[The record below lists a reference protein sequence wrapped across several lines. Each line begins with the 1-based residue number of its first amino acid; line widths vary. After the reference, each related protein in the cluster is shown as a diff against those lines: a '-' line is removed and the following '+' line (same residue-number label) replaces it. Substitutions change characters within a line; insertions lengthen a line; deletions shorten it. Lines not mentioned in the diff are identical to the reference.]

1 MEVQSASHAAAPDPT
16 PADPPGPYVLRDLI
30 RDVPL
35 GTQDDGTV
43 SRITCVDAWN
53 GNLYIGTSAGEVLHY
68 VSIPGENDGGDDDE
82 DQPGYIFATKLEPPY
97 TTQQEGAD
105 RGVKQLLVLPDAGKA
120 CVLCNGTVTF
130 YTLPE
135 LSPAFEG
142 KIKQPGCLWVG
153 GIDHNEAAREGGGA
167 QVKGTVVVI
176 CLKQRLRL
184 IRIGEEARKIR
195 DIELGGVSAVQRRDD
210 LACVADG
217 QNYSLLDVVNQRKI
231 ELFPIS
237 SSAQPEPTESPPQ
250 QINPPRSRD
259 ESARR
264 SFSAATSPQRQPRAH
279 ERNFSAGAE
288 HLRPDSSSPWPARSS
303 SRQEGATA
311 TAAPSSPTPASREGS
326 PLKCPSADNSART
339 SGEAPR
345 EPAKPLPPNIVS
357 PTPNEFLLTT
367 GTKLTEPGVGMFVN
381 LEGDVVRGTIEFST
395 YPESLVLDGSSQ
407 DDPSSGS
414 GDDAEGYVLALVNQ
428 ETNGTNA
435 KVIEAQRWDVDPSEV
450 HASRSWL
457 SINATSQD
465 AADSSGVGLRLA
477 TTTSQLAANEIKHS
491 LRLRRLKLDN
501 KRTQPDDSESRR
513 NGEEDR
519 FASRFAQVHAS
530 VLLYHGSRISWVVR
544 NALILQLD
552 HQLNQAIKRGPTASS
567 STNLT
572 IDVHIAQRVA
582 NSIRGQEPKTEL
594 DFLTLTYIRQK
605 ASLLLFGNLVL
616 QTMRGFISYEHDKRR
631 AEDALIAGEADP
643 RTILSLVPKLA
654 GEVDEGTHG
663 IWVPQG
669 LTDIVTLLRQAIQA
683 GGPSSSPEDN
693 TNWEDPKGAYGDN
706 LLQLVKRYLISWRKK
721 KGFGSVADE
730 TQVFRSVDAALLH
743 VLLMLD
749 TQPTSSRGPAAQGTL
764 RAELNDVVDKGVEC
778 FDRAKELCEEHHRL
792 YVLSRLYQSR
802 KMVGDVLATWRRI
815 IEGEEDRGG
824 ELVDGE
830 QDVRRYLTKLRD
842 QKLVQDYGAWLA
854 TRNARLGV
862 QVFADEN
869 ARVKFQPQDAVAIL
883 KEKAPGA
890 VKEYL
895 EHLVFGKN
903 HSIYVKDLIAFY
915 LDAVLSQLRDSQEA
929 RDMLIQSYETYR
941 ALRPPKPTYRQF
953 ITDNAPTAEPAREWW
968 DNRLRLLQLI
978 GGSHGDSGAVTSA
991 PKEEET
997 YSRQLAERLRQ
1008 YSAELVPEMI
1018 LLNGREGKHDEALK
1032 LLVHGLGDYDTAIR
1046 YCLLGGSASLFHPGG
1061 GRSGGSTQGD
1071 QQQQPQVLPYSPG
1084 KVDLQTSLFRALL
1097 RESLQ
1102 IADLSERLER
1112 TAELLERFAAWF
1124 DVAEALS
1131 LIPDGWS
1138 VDLVSG
1144 FLVHALRRL
1153 VRERQESVVVRGLA
1167 GAQNLRC
1174 AATWGEKMREVRGT
1188 VVREG
1193 DGEGKGVVGTG

>member
-1 MEVQSASHAAAPDPT
+1 MEVRPASHAAAPNPPPD
-16 PADPPGPYVLRDLI
+16 DPPGPYVLRDLI
-30 RDVPL
+30 RDIPL
-35 GTQDDGTV
+35 AAQEDGTV
-43 SRITCVDAWN
+43 AHITCVDAWN

-68 VSIPGENDGGDDDE
+68 VSIPGENDDGDE

-97 TTQQEGAD
+97 STQQEGAD

-153 GIDHNEAAREGGGA
+153 GIDHNEAVREGIGA
-167 QVKGTVVVI
+167 QTKGTVVVI

-217 QNYSLLDVVNQRKI
+217 QSYSLLDVVNQRKI

-237 SSAQPEPTESPPQ
+237 SSAQPEPTEAPPQ
-250 QINPPRSRD
+250 QINPARSRD

-264 SFSAATSPQRQPRAH
+264 SFSAATSPQRQSRAH

-303 SRQEGATA
+303 SRQEGPTA
-311 TAAPSSPTPASREGS
+311 TAAPSSPTPGSREGS
-326 PLKCPSADNSART
+326 PMKNLSAENSART
-339 SGEAPR
+339 SSEAPR
-345 EPAKPLPPNIVS
+345 EPVKPLPPNIVS

-407 DDPSSGS
+407 GDSSSGS
-414 GDDAEGYVLALVNQ
+414 SDDAEGYVLALVNQ
-428 ETNGTNA
+428 ETNGKNS

-457 SINATSQD
+457 SINTTSQD
-465 AADSSGVGLRLA
+465 VTETSGVGLRLA
-477 TTTSQLAANEIKHS
+477 TTTSQLAANEIKDS
-491 LRLRRLKLDN
+491 LRLRRLNLGNEK
-501 KRTQPDDSESRR
+501 TTPDDTETRR

-552 HQLNQAIKRGPTASS
+552 HQLNQAIKRGTTASS
-567 STNLT
+567 TTNLT
-572 IDVHIAQRVA
+572 IDVHVAQRVA
-582 NSIRGQEPKTEL
+582 NSIRGQEPKSEL

-616 QTMRGFISYEHDKRR
+616 QTKQGFISYEHDKRR
-631 AEDALIAGEADP
+631 AEDALIAGEVDP
-643 RTILSLVPKLA
+643 RTILSLVPRLA
-654 GEVDEGTHG
+654 GEVEEGTHG

-669 LTDIVTLLRQAIQA
+669 LTDIVTLLRQAIRA
-683 GGPSSSPEDN
+683 GGPSSSSGDN
-693 TNWEDPKGAYGDN
+693 TDWEDPKGAYGDN
-706 LLQLVKRYLISWRKK
+706 LLQLVKRYLMSWRKK

-749 TQPTSSRGPAAQGTL
+749 TQTASRGPAAQGTL

-778 FDRAKELCEEHHRL
+778 FDRAKELCEEYHRL

-824 ELVDGE
+824 ELADGE

-842 QKLVQDYGAWLA
+842 QKLVQEYGAWLA
-854 TRNARLGV
+854 TRNPRLGV

-869 ARVKFQPQDAVAIL
+869 ARVKFQPQDAVVIL

-915 LDAVLSQLRDSQEA
+915 LDAVLLQLRDSQEA

-968 DNRLRLLQLI
+968 NNRLRLLQLI
-978 GGSHGDSGAVTSA
+978 GGSHGGGAVSA
-991 PKEEET
+991 GREEEEEQ
-997 YSRQLAERLRQ
+997 YSRQLAERLRE

-1018 LLNGREGKHDEALK
+1018 LLNGRESKHDDALK

-1046 YCLLGGSASLFHPGG
+1046 YCLLGGSASLFHPG
-1061 GRSGGSTQGD
+1061 SGSGSTPGD
-1071 QQQQPQVLPYSPG
+1071 KQQQQPVPSSTPPPPTKDFQA
-1084 KVDLQTSLFRALL
+1084 SLFRALL
-1097 RESLQ
+1097 RESFH

-1112 TAELLERFAAWF
+1112 TAELLERFGAWF
-1124 DVAEALS
+1124 DVAEVLA

-1138 VDLVSG
+1138 VELVSG

-1153 VRERQESVVVRGLA
+1153 VRERQESVVVKGLA

-1174 AATWGEKMREVRGT
+1174 AGTWGEKVQGCKAV

-1193 DGEGKGVVGTG
+1193 DGDEGEEGGVVGTG

>member
-1 MEVQSASHAAAPDPT
+1 MEVQPASHAAAPGPP
-16 PADPPGPYVLRDLI
+16 PADPSGPYVLRDLI

-43 SRITCVDAWN
+43 AHITCVDAWN

-68 VSIPGENDGGDDDE
+68 VSIPGENDDGDDDE

-153 GIDHNEAAREGGGA
+153 GVDHNEAAREGSGA

-217 QNYSLLDVVNQRKI
+217 QGYSLLDVVNQRKI

-237 SSAQPEPTESPPQ
+237 SSAQPEPTEPQPQ

-264 SFSAATSPQRQPRAH
+264 SSSAATSPQRQSRAH

-303 SRQEGATA
+303 SRQEGPTA
-311 TAAPSSPTPASREGS
+311 TAAPSSPTPGSREGS
-326 PLKCPSADNSART
+326 PMKNPSADNSART

-414 GDDAEGYVLALVNQ
+414 SDDGEGYVLALVNQ
-428 ETNGTNA
+428 ETNGKNA

-457 SINATSQD
+457 TINPTSQD
-465 AADSSGVGLRLA
+465 AADSSGVGLRLP
-477 TTTSQLAANEIKHS
+477 TSISQLAANEIKHS

-501 KRTQPDDSESRR
+501 QRTQPDDSESRR

-530 VLLYHGSRISWVVR
+530 VLLYHGNRISWVVR

-552 HQLNQAIKRGPTASS
+552 HQLNQAVKRGATASS

-616 QTMRGFISYEHDKRR
+616 QTMQGFISYEHDKRR
-631 AEDALIAGEADP
+631 AEDALIAGEVDP

-669 LTDIVTLLRQAIQA
+669 LTDTVTLLRQAIQA
-683 GGPSSSPEDN
+683 GGPSSSSGDN
-693 TNWEDPKGAYGDN
+693 TDWEDPKGAYGDN

-749 TQPTSSRGPAAQGTL
+749 TQPTSSRGPAVQGTL

-778 FDRAKELCEEHHRL
+778 FDRAKELCEEYHRL

-854 TRNARLGV
+854 TRNPRLGV

-903 HSIYVKDLIAFY
+903 HSVYVKDLIAFY

-968 DNRLRLLQLI
+968 NNRLRLLQLI
-978 GGSHGDSGAVTSA
+978 GGSGAVTS
-991 PKEEET
+991 EEEEQ
-997 YSRQLAERLRQ
+997 YSRQLAERLRE

-1018 LLNGREGKHDEALK
+1018 LLNGREGQHDEALK

-1046 YCLLGGSASLFHPGG
+1046 YCLLGGSASLFHPSDGG
-1061 GRSGGSTQGD
+1061 GSGGGSSQGD
-1071 QQQQPQVLPYSPG
+1071 QQQQPQIPPSSPPG
-1084 KVDLQTSLFRALL
+1084 KVALQTSLFRALL
-1097 RESLQ
+1097 RESLH
-1102 IADLSERLER
+1102 IADLSERLDR

-1124 DVAEALS
+1124 DVAEVLS

-1153 VRERQESVVVRGLA
+1153 VRERQESVVVKGLA
-1167 GAQNLRC
+1167 GAQNL
-1174 AATWGEKMREVRGT
+1174 
-1188 VVREG
+1188 
-1193 DGEGKGVVGTG
+1193 